1 MTGVGVFLV
10 RCGLLPG
17 AATPTARPVLR
28 VCDVAVC
35 GACEVADC
43 RLALG
48 SWLVIASARYL
59 LAPSPLGYRFPNDP
73 RPNHPR
79 WVARCS
85 LHSLVVAMP
94 RPPRCSQLVL
104 CWCTTWDKPSAIA
117 ISSSLG
123 SFGGSAREGRPPL
136 PGLWGH
142 VAAPKKICALS
153 LCVLSQVAG

>member
-1 MTGVGVFLV
+1 MGVFLV

-85 LHSLVVAMP
+85 LSQSGGGHAPTTPMLPVGALLVH
-94 RPPRCSQLVL
+94 
-104 CWCTTWDKPSAIA
+104 D
-117 ISSSLG
+117 LG
-123 SFGGSAREGRPPL
+123 
-136 PGLWGH
+136 
-142 VAAPKKICALS
+142 
-153 LCVLSQVAG
+153 